1 MIGDRNQGYRKSRW
15 MAIKRLV
22 QQLGK
27 EEDVGSVD
35 LWSSFVAK
43 EQMYAIWHVP

>member
-1 MIGDRNQGYRKSRW
+1 MIGGRIQGYRKSRR
-15 MAIKRLV
+15 MAINRLV

-35 LWSSFVAK
+35 LWSSFVAN
-43 EQMYAIWHVP
+43 EQMYTICHAS